1 MYTLRRN
8 RMNTKKKTLEITGT
22 PHLPITV
29 GMPAF
34 IDEADGLRKT
44 SCDLIIERHG
54 QTEVAFETRNT
65 RYLLHLQQIGG
76 RV

>member
-1 MYTLRRN
+1 
-8 RMNTKKKTLEITGT
+8 MNPKKKTLEITGS
-22 PHLPITV
+22 PHLPLTL

-44 SCDLIIERHG
+44 SCVLSIERHG

>member
-1 MYTLRRN
+1 
-8 RMNTKKKTLEITGT
+8 MNPKKKTVEITGS
-22 PHLPITV
+22 PHLPRTL

-44 SCDLIIERHG
+44 SCVLSIERHG
-54 QTEVAFETRNT
+54 QTEITFETRNT
-65 RYLLHLQQIGG
+65 RYLLHMQQIGG